1 MTLRKKPV
9 YLDGRALGVE
19 AATTYEAAV
28 ASGARFDVDSPFQRS
43 QHISEGP
50 DGFYVTSR
58 RNDHVVP
65 RLP

>member
-1 MTLRKKPV
+1 MTLPKKPV

-19 AATTYEAAV
+19 AATTHEAAV

-50 DGFYVTSR
+50 DGFYVTTREGSR
-58 RNDHVVP
+58 IK
-65 RLP
+65 